1 MANGSAARNQNVGNC
16 EEDGRSIRASFSAI
30 IRPRHEALAQVARIC
45 FSDTNTHVREN
56 VCIPATCANVSKPGL
71 SDDKVTVPHSPLF
84 PIPSHS

>member
-16 EEDGRSIRASFSAI
+16 EEDGRSIRASFFSHYQTS
-30 IRPRHEALAQVARIC
+30 RHEALAKVARIC

-56 VCIPATCANVSKPGL
+56 ATCANVSKPGL
-71 SDDKVTVPHSPLF
+71 HDDKVTVPHSPLF